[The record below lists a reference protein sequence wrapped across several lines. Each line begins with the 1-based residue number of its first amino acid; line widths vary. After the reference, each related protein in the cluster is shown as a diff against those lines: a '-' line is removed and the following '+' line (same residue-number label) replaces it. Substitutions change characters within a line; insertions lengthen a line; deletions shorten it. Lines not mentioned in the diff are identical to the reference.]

1 MRHSLYLQFLLV
13 SSVAQCTQS
22 SWSIVKMWFAIELE
36 TKTKKQKRQLHR
48 GVEEKDEEKEG
59 KEEHEQEQEEQDE
72 VTMWYLFLA
81 FLQILSMYRFSPAP
95 QTASNS
101 TRLMMNCFSILIL
114 RLGGSADMRCTPS
127 YVKRKKNI
135 YILILYCG
143 NFIWIAYLE
152 LSIPVCVY
160 RVPLSPSK
168 SKKKM

>member
-1 MRHSLYLQFLLV
+1 
-13 SSVAQCTQS
+13 
-22 SWSIVKMWFAIELE
+22 MWFAIELE

-135 YILILYCG
+135 YINIILRQFHLNRIFGTQHSCMRVSCATVSIQITKK
-143 NFIWIAYLE
+143 NVIQKRNKQASYL
-152 LSIPVCVY
+152 SS
-160 RVPLSPSK
+160 VPFL
-168 SKKKM
+168 M